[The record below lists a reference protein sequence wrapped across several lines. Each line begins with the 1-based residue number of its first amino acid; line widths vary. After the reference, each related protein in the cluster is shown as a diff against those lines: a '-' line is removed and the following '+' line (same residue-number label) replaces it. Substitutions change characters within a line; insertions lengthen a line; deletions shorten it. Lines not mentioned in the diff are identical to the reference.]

1 MSHHPEKGLRPGRGL
16 HYNFYK
22 LLKDTF
28 LDKYNDLVLKLT
40 TRVLTRFRVRTINRI
55 QRLKDRTEKRRNKR
69 KIPKED
75 EPKSEK
81 NVRKRAT
88 TARGRRQTVD
98 RIG

>member
-1 MSHHPEKGLRPGRGL
+1 MSHHPEKGLKAGRGL

-28 LDKYNDLVLKLT
+28 LDKYKDLVLKLT

-55 QRLKDRTEKRRNKR
+55 QRLKDRTEKRRRKR

-81 NVRKRAT
+81 NNRKRPT
-88 TARGRRQTVD
+88 TSRGKRHLVD
-98 RIG
+98 RMV

>member
-22 LLKDTF
+22 SLKDTF

-81 NVRKRAT
+81 NIRKRAT